1 MLVYLHTKFQ
11 VSSIILTNFR
21 QGVKQTPKMS
31 PLIRVKKEVK
41 NGVRDLTALA
51 GSNNA
56 LTIIINSMFSHY

>member
-21 QGVKQTPKMS
+21 QGVKQTPKKS